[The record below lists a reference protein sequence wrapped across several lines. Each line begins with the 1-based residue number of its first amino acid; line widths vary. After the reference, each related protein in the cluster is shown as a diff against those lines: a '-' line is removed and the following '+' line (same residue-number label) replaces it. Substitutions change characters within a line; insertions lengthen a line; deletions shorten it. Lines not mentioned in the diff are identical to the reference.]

1 MAKKQPN
8 YDRLTKSIKRRKSTA
23 RTPEPKT
30 TPSRRTPGSGSR
42 IPRVSG
48 SPATP
53 GSRERSRDKLYS
65 PASTYTSDKERT
77 PSFTRSSSN
86 HHPAVSHLSK
96 KWQHLWLLS
105 MDRLRRLQ
113 ERLERIA
120 IKRASANFNFK
131 EWKRRFTTW
140 LHDSKSRVQ
149 DIFRRMDH
157 DRDGKLTRE
166 QFISGILS
174 TSFPTERWEM
184 DMVASLFARGGLI
197 DYKEFMNALKDKPA
211 SKKPEKPKTDGQKIL
226 SEIDKLLDECCC
238 HHRFDYIKVDENK
251 YRFGDS
257 QKLRLL
263 RILRSTVMV
272 RVGGGWETLQ
282 SFLQKNDPCRAAGR
296 TNLELREQ
304 LLASGTK
311 ESMKAFKAKRPG
323 LSREGSDV
331 AKPSLSR
338 ENSGGFRAKPPS
350 GAKPKKPTGS
360 HLDLPGVR
368 REKSG
373 DLRSSSGLVKTRSG
387 TSLRSKTPGAT
398 SEVRKTGSSG
408 NLKEKSPASPRRS
421 DSQTSIGST
430 GSQDGSDTSSVK
442 SPTSTSTRPPIGRG
456 AKAPESKTGLSK
468 TGVRGSRESLATKG
482 AKGSRENLAT
492 KGARGSRENLASKGG
507 ATSSKIPSP
516 GKTTTTAKKPPA
528 SGQSKTKK

>member
-8 YDRLTKSIKRRKSTA
+8 YDRLTKSIKRRGSTP
-23 RTPEPKT
+23 RTTEVKAA
-30 TPSRRTPGSGSR
+30 TPSRRPGPGSR
-42 IPRVSG
+42 IPRASSG

-53 GSRERSRDKLYS
+53 SRERSRDKLLSHS
-65 PASTYTSDKERT
+65 PANSYTKEKERT

-120 IKRASANFNFK
+120 IKRASANFDFK
-131 EWKRRFTTW
+131 EWKRRFNKW

-166 QFISGILS
+166 QFISGILN

-184 DMVASLFARGGLI
+184 DIVASLFVRNGLI
-197 DYKEFMNALKDKPA
+197 DYKDFINALKDKPTT
-211 SKKPEKPKTDGQKIL
+211 KKPEKPKSEGQQIL
-226 SEIDKLLDECCC
+226 SEIDKLVNQCCC
-238 HHRFDYIKVDENK
+238 AHRYEYFKVDENK

-272 RVGGGWETLQ
+272 RVGGGWETLL
-282 SFLQKNDPCRAAGR
+282 SFLQKNDPCRAEGR
-296 TNLELREQ
+296 TNIELREQ
-304 LLASGTK
+304 LLASGAR
-311 ESMKAFKAKRPG
+311 ESMKAFKTKRPG

-331 AKPSLSR
+331 SKPSIAR
-338 ENSGGFRAKPPS
+338 ENSGSLRAKPPS
-350 GAKPKKPTGS
+350 GAKPKKPTDPHT
-360 HLDLPGVR
+360 HLGVPGVR

-373 DLRSSSGLVKTRSG
+373 DLRSPGGIAKSRSG
-387 TSLRSKTPGAT
+387 TSLKTKTTPAGAT
-398 SEVRKTGSSG
+398 GVRKAGSSG
-408 NLKEKSPASPRRS
+408 NLKEKPPASPRRS

-430 GSQDGSDTSSVK
+430 GSQDGSEASAK
-442 SPTSTSTRPPIGRG
+442 SPTSAATSRIPVGRTV
-456 AKAPESKTGLSK
+456 KSPESKTGLSK
-468 TGVRGSRESLATKG
+468 TGVRGSK
-482 AKGSRENLAT
+482 
-492 KGARGSRENLASKGG
+492 ENLASRGG
-507 ATSSKIPSP
+507 AASSKIPST
-516 GKTTTTAKKPPA
+516 GAKKTTTTTAKKPPA
-528 SGQSKTKK
+528 SGQPKTKK